1 MHTHMFKTVS
11 ALGKVVKHEIEG
23 ACVLSYVRFFV
34 TPEPT
39 GLLCPL
45 DFPGKNTGVGC
56 QDPLPRDLPDP
67 GTESTPPAL
76 AGRFFTIKSPG
87 KPMVEGE

>member
-34 TPEPT
+34 TP
-39 GLLCPL
+39 
-45 DFPGKNTGVGC
+45 
-56 QDPLPRDLPDP
+56 
-67 GTESTPPAL
+67 
-76 AGRFFTIKSPG
+76 
-87 KPMVEGE
+87 